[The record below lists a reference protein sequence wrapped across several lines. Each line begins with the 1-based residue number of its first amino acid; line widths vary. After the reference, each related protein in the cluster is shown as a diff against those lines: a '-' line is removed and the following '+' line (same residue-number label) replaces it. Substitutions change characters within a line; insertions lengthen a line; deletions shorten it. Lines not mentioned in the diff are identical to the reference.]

1 MLKVSKFNRI
11 WAFNTE
17 ATSWKRNQKKFK
29 GRPIVSQLFLLLTKQ
44 ISSSALQTENVH
56 GEVSSSL
63 LWIKTIIRWSSSKIV
78 NSIQFRLRWTE
89 VRFWGKTVSES
100 DLKPCKVGVVQ
111 RGWPAA
117 RSLSVKRDYLLFP
130 THTEQHSWDR
140 DLESWPEMC
149 NKLQNHLHSCL
160 GERKLVNKT
169 LNFENWIHYSR
180 LLNPSYMT

>member
-17 ATSWKRNQKKFK
+17 VTSWKRNQKNSK
-29 GRPIVSQLFLLLTKQ
+29 GRPIVSEWFLLLTKQ

-63 LWIKTIIRWSSSKIV
+63 LWIRTIIRWSSSKIV

-89 VRFWGKTVSES
+89 VRFWGKTVAESES

-130 THTEQHSWDR
+130 THTEQHSWDQ

-160 GERKLVNKT
+160 GEKKT
-169 LNFENWIHYSR
+169 CQQKVKFWE
-180 LLNPSYMT
+180 LNPLL